1 MSEAFDVVIV
11 GAGILGLGVA
21 IAAAKRGKSVAVIER
36 DAKASGASI
45 RNFGFVTISGQQAGR
60 HWQQARQSRE
70 IWLDVAARA
79 GVQVVH
85 RGAVIPAQRPEA
97 VEVLEQFLQSDMGA
111 ECRMITADEAL
122 AQVPILD
129 PKAIR
134 ACLYSPLELRVES
147 REALPKITAWLAR
160 ERGVTFF
167 WQTAATAIEPRG
179 VMTPNGLIAGEQ
191 IFVCP
196 GDDFASLYPQRI
208 KDLDLRKCT
217 LQMMRLGAPDLPRM
231 QAALLS
237 DHSLA
242 RYDGF
247 TAMPAGAA
255 LIRRIEAEAA
265 DARAAGVHLLVVQS
279 ADGSLVVGDSHVYGD
294 SAQVFASD
302 AYDKLILR
310 CLDEITLLPERR
322 IIERWQG
329 CYTSAAASG
338 AIIDKPADNIHLMMI
353 AGGIGASIS
362 FAVAEE
368 VMAAIY

>member
-36 DAKASGASI
+36 DTKASGASI

-60 HWQQARQSRE
+60 HWQQARASRE
-70 IWLDVAARA
+70 IWLEVAAQA
-79 GVQVVH
+79 GIDLLH
-85 RGAVIPAQRPEA
+85 RGAVIPAHRPEA
-97 VEVLEQFLQSDMGA
+97 VEVLEDFLRSDMGA
-111 ECRMITADEAL
+111 ECRMISTAEAL
-122 AQVPILD
+122 AKVPFLD
-129 PKAIR
+129 PKAIS
-134 ACLYSPLELRVES
+134 ACLYSPQELRIES
-147 REALPKITAWLAR
+147 REALPKISAWLA
-160 ERGVTFF
+160 EVMGVKFF

-179 VMTPNGLIAGEQ
+179 VMTAQGLIAGDQ

-208 KDLDLRKCT
+208 RELGLRKCT
-217 LQMMRLGAPDLPRM
+217 LQMMRLRAPAMAKM

-247 TAMPAGAA
+247 TALPAAAA

-294 SAQVFASD
+294 SAAVFASD
-302 AYDKLILR
+302 EYDRLILR
-310 CLDEITLLPERR
+310 CLDEIAVLPERR

-338 AIIDKPADNIHLMMI
+338 AIIDRPADNIRLMMI

-368 VMAAIY
+368 VMAGIY

>member
-36 DAKASGASI
+36 DTKASGASI

-60 HWQQARQSRE
+60 HWQQARTSRE
-70 IWLDVAARA
+70 IWLEVAARA
-79 GVQVVH
+79 GIELLH
-85 RGAVIPAQRPEA
+85 RGAVIPAHRPEA
-97 VEVLEQFLQSDMGA
+97 VEVLEDFLRSDMGA
-111 ECRMITADEAL
+111 ECRMISTTEAL
-122 AQVPILD
+122 AKVPFLD
-129 PKAIR
+129 PKAI
-134 ACLYSPLELRVES
+134 S
-147 REALPKITAWLAR
+147 AWLA
-160 ERGVTFF
+160 EAMGVKFF
-167 WQTAATAIEPRG
+167 WQTAATAIDPRG
-179 VMTPNGLIAGEQ
+179 VMTAKGLIAGDQ

-208 KDLDLRKCT
+208 RELGLRKCT
-217 LQMMRLGAPDLPRM
+217 LQMMRLRAPAMTKMR
-231 QAALLS
+231 AALLS

-247 TAMPAGAA
+247 TALPAAAA
-255 LIRRIEAEAA
+255 LIRRIEAEAP

-294 SAQVFASD
+294 SAAVFASD
-302 AYDKLILR
+302 EYDRLILR
-310 CLDEITLLPERR
+310 CLDEIAVLPERR

-329 CYTSAAASG
+329 CYTSATASG
-338 AIIDKPADNIHLMMI
+338 AIIDRPAENIHLMMI

-362 FAVAEE
+362 FAVGEE
-368 VMAAIY
+368 VMAGIY